1 VFTAKTRAL
10 KRRDN
15 LTRLSDLSGERDWRR
30 VLFVASFNHPHPRFA
45 MIGRQPKAAADP
57 N

>member
-15 LTRLSDLSGERDWRR
+15 LTRLSDLSGERNWRR
-30 VLFVASFNHPHPRFA
+30 VLFVASFNHPYPRFA